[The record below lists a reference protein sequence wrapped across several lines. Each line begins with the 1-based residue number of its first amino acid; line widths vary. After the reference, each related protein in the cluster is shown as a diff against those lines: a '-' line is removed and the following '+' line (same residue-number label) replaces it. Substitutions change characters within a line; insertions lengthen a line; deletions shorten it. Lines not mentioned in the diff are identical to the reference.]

1 MGEATND
8 LIFEVLKAIQH
19 DVAQVRLDVRELK
32 AELQAMR
39 GHMLATHQDV
49 ANVYLAL
56 DRQDGRLNRIERR
69 LELAEPAL

>member
-19 DVAQVRLDVRELK
+19 DVAQVRLDGRELK

-56 DRQDGRLNRIERR
+56 DRQDGRPNRIERR

>member
-8 LIFEVLKAIQH
+8 LILGVLKAIQN

-39 GHMLATHQDV
+39 GHLLATHQDV

-56 DRQDGRLNRIERR
+56 ERQDGRLYRIERP

>member
-8 LIFEVLKAIQH
+8 LIYEVLKAIQN

-49 ANVYLAL
+49 ANVYVAL

-69 LELAEPAL
+69 LELSEPVL